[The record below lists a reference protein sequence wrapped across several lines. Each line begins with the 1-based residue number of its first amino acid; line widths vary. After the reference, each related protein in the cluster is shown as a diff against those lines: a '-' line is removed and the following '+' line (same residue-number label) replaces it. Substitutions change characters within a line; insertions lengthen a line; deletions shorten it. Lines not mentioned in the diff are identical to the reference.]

1 MEVEKVN
8 CDIAALVSWT
18 PLTLHLAR
26 GFPMYFVTY
35 QISSQVGQVDR
46 AVSTVNTTNSSVL
59 IGDLDPTTE
68 YTFTVD
74 VATAGGRHRS
84 ILGAGQT

>member
-1 MEVEKVN
+1 
-8 CDIAALVSWT
+8 
-18 PLTLHLAR
+18 
-26 GFPMYFVTY
+26 MYFVTY

-68 YTFTVD
+68 YAFTVD

-84 ILGAGQT
+84 ILGAGQM